1 MSITRRA
8 FAFAAVATIAGL
20 ASVGSGIA
28 TAPDALARKP
38 QINTIGSPGIAIK
51 GFDPVAY
58 FTVGKPVK
66 GSKAFE
72 TKHKGATWRFSSAEN
87 KAAFEANPAKYE
99 PAYGGYCAYG
109 TAQGYLVK
117 IEGNAW
123 AIRDGKLYLN
133 YDTGVQRR
141 WAKKP
146 ASYIATANKK
156 WPGLVG
162 KK

>member
-1 MSITRRA
+1 MSITRRV
-8 FAFAAVATIAGL
+8 FAFAAVAAIAGF
-20 ASVGSGIA
+20 ASVASGVA

-66 GSKAFE
+66 GSNAFE
-72 TKHKGATWRFSSAEN
+72 TEYKGATWRFSSAEN

-99 PAYGGYCAYG
+99 P
-109 TAQGYLVK
+109 AQGYLVK